1 MYIRN
6 KRMKLRVEIIARFGS
21 ITLIGLG
28 IFSDLIFK
36 VNTFISYR
44 FFLFLQAKN
53 LTHDLCVC
61 VCSSGR
67 QDIRRG
73 RRHKRVDGMKADEP
87 WQNSYISIPGGLV
100 LPPSSSSL
108 LYIPSRFLL
117 CIFFLFRLFYNFFFF
132 VPSEFVVLICFFLA
146 LIYKTVMVLVPM
158 SRRLSPCC
166 VRSIHRDLCTTS
178 IHFSSY
184 SLV

>member
-6 KRMKLRVEIIARFGS
+6 KRMKLRVEIITRFGS

-61 VCSSGR
+61 VPAGDRISDAGD
-67 QDIRRG
+67 DIKESTG
-73 RRHKRVDGMKADEP
+73 
-87 WQNSYISIPGGLV
+87 
-100 LPPSSSSL
+100 
-108 LYIPSRFLL
+108 
-117 CIFFLFRLFYNFFFF
+117 
-132 VPSEFVVLICFFLA
+132 
-146 LIYKTVMVLVPM
+146 
-158 SRRLSPCC
+158 
-166 VRSIHRDLCTTS
+166 
-178 IHFSSY
+178 
-184 SLV
+184 